1 MLHPL
6 LFIWQNK
13 NTFMNLGFCSVHG
26 QMDPSLAVIC
36 WWWCQCCWC

>member
-1 MLHPL
+1 
-6 LFIWQNK
+6 
-13 NTFMNLGFCSVHG
+13 MNLGFCSVHG